1 MSIRNRELSQFG
13 SFIHI
18 DDASQSIGI
27 TTEATPN
34 VGIGTTVAT
43 HKFTVVGETN
53 FNGNVR
59 VTGIVTATN
68 FYGNGSTLSGIVGI
82 ATDGWVVDGAGI
94 TTTRNVG
101 IGTTNA
107 TSALTVTGNG
117 SFSGIITASRFV
129 STVASG
135 TAPLT
140 VSSTTLV
147 NNLNADLFQGR
158 TPPSGGLVGDTD
170 SQTLINKTLTSPR
183 INGIGASFV
192 GSTSGHTILTASATA
207 SGTLTLPAETGTLI
221 STGSVGVVTAGLIA
235 DGTITNIDIAAGAGI
250 TYGKLSLT
258 NSIVNADVAVGAA
271 ITYGKLSLSNSLVN
285 ADIATGAAIDIT
297 KLAASTISGI
307 SLGSNLN
314 TLTFGTYLT
323 GTSYNGSAAVTIA
336 TNATSANTGST
347 LVARDS
353 SGNFSAGTITATL
366 TGNASSATS
375 ASSADQIKTTTRSTA
390 ATHYLTFVD
399 SDNGSAT
406 AETLY
411 TDAGITYNPST
422 NDLTASGNVT
432 AYSDISLKENIET
445 ISNALEMV
453 NSLRGVRFNRKDLEG
468 NPLQIGVVAQ
478 EVEKIVPEVVK
489 TADDGLKS
497 VAYGNLIGV
506 LIEAIKE
513 LSAEVE
519 ELKSRQN

>member
-18 DDASQSIGI
+18 DDDSQSIGI
-27 TTEATPN
+27 TTETTPN

-53 FNGNVR
+53 LDGNLN
-59 VTGIVTATN
+59 IVGVATATY
-68 FYGNGSTLSGIVGI
+68 FYGDGSTLSGIVGI
-82 ATDGWVVDGAGI
+82 ATDGWVVDGVGV
-94 TTTRNVG
+94 TTTKNVG
-101 IGTTNA
+101 VGTTNA
-107 TSALTVTGNG
+107 PSTLTVGGNG
-117 SFSGIITASRFV
+117 SFSGIVTASRFV

-170 SQTLINKTLTSPR
+170 VQTLTHKTLSSPI
-183 INGIGASFV
+183 INGIGASFS
-192 GSTSGHTILTASATA
+192 GSSSGTTILTASATA
-207 SGTLTLPAETGTLI
+207 SGTLTLPANTGTLI
-221 STGSVGVVTAGLIA
+221 STGSVGVVTTGVIA
-235 DGTITNIDIAAGAGI
+235 DNTIVNADIAVGAGI
-250 TYGKLSLT
+250 TYGKLSLSNSILNADINSSAAIAYSKLNLS
-258 NSIVNADVAVGAA
+258 NSIVNADIASGAA
-271 ITYGKLSLSNSLVN
+271 I
-285 ADIATGAAIDIT
+285 AIT

-307 SLGSNLN
+307 SLGSNLE

-336 TNATSANTGST
+336 TNATSANTAST
-347 LVARDS
+347 LVARDA
-353 SGNFSAGTITATL
+353 SGNFSAGTITASL

-375 ASSADQIKTTTRSTA
+375 ASTADQIKTTTRSTA

-399 SDNGSAT
+399 SDNGTAT

-432 AYSDISLKENIET
+432 AYSDVSLKDNIET

-497 VAYGNLIGV
+497 VAYGNLIGL
-506 LIEAIKE
+506 LIEAVKE

-519 ELKSRQN
+519 ELKKSNS

>member
-53 FNGNVR
+53 FNGNVG

-170 SQTLINKTLTSPR
+170 SQTLTNKTLTSPR

-207 SGTLTLPAETGTLI
+207 SGTLTLPANTGTLI

-235 DGTITNIDIAAGAGI
+235 DGSITNIDIAAGAGI

-347 LVARDS
+347 LVARDA
-353 SGNFSAGTITATL
+353 SGNFNAGTITASL
-366 TGNASSATS
+366 SGN

-399 SDNGSAT
+399 SDNVSAT

-432 AYSDISLKENIET
+432 AYSDVSLKENIET

-513 LSAEVE
+513 LSVEVE
-519 ELKSRQN
+519 QLKSRQN